1 MNCIRREETT
11 YRQIIQSLEISE
23 FEKLI
28 LHLRYVKL
36 IDKLRGRTSRIT
48 YLFYV
53 NKTIVTI
60 GSLIVPALL
69 SIQYADTGPGADK
82 GAFSAQIYWSTWVL
96 SLLVTICNAIMTLFK
111 IDKKFMYLHSDIE
124 YLISEGWQYAQL
136 SGRYS
141 GFYTPGELPTH
152 KNQFKFFC
160 HIIEKI
166 QMKEVESEY
175 SNKLE
180 NSAAHQNSG
189 KKTTSIENTNPLTP
203 LFPGGIEKIEEFLQ
217 ETKETKEAKEAKQ
230 DENTLKSLIGDGT
243 SQQSNSPR
251 KDSGNQN
258 AKQTSKRRGSEV
270 SDSSQN
276 SQVSV
281 HINMQET
288 TNA

>member
-1 MNCIRREETT
+1 MSHSRMGCLRNDEIN
-11 YRQIIQSLEISE
+11 YRQIIQTLELTE

-28 LHLRYVKL
+28 LHLRYIKL
-36 IDKLRGRTSRIT
+36 LDKLHGRTSRIT

-96 SLLVTICNAIMTLFK
+96 SLLVTICNALMTLFK

-141 GFYTPGELPTH
+141 GFYTPGEVPTH

-180 NSAAHQNSG
+180 NSAAHQNST
-189 KKTTSIENTNPLTP
+189 KKTTSSIDTTNPITP
-203 LFPGGIEKIEEFLQ
+203 LRPGAIETIEEYLQ
-217 ETKETKEAKEAKQ
+217 EVKQ
-230 DENTLKSLIGDGT
+230 DENTSKSLVGNGG
-243 SQQSNSPR
+243 SQQSSSPGKDTDTQNDNNSN
-251 KDSGNQN
+251 K
-258 AKQTSKRRGSEV
+258 KRRASET
-270 SDSSQN
+270 SEN

-281 HINMQET
+281 HINMQES

>member
-1 MNCIRREETT
+1 MSHSRMGCLRNDEIN
-11 YRQIIQSLEISE
+11 YRQIIQTLELTE

-28 LHLRYVKL
+28 LHLRYIKL
-36 IDKLRGRTSRIT
+36 LDKLHGRTSRIT

-96 SLLVTICNAIMTLFK
+96 SLLVTICNALMTLFK

-141 GFYTPGELPTH
+141 GFYTPGEVPTH

-180 NSAAHQNSG
+180 NSAAHQNST
-189 KKTTSIENTNPLTP
+189 KKTSSIDTTNPITP
-203 LFPGGIEKIEEFLQ
+203 LRPGAIETIEEYLQ
-217 ETKETKEAKEAKQ
+217 EVKQ
-230 DENTLKSLIGDGT
+230 DENTSKSLVGNGG
-243 SQQSNSPR
+243 SQQSSSPR
-251 KDSGNQN
+251 KDTDTQN
-258 AKQTSKRRGSEV
+258 DNNSNKKRRASET
-270 SDSSQN
+270 SEN

-281 HINMQET
+281 HINMQES

>member
-1 MNCIRREETT
+1 MGCLRNDEIN
-11 YRQIIQSLEISE
+11 YRQIIQTLELTE

-28 LHLRYVKL
+28 LHLRYIKL
-36 IDKLRGRTSRIT
+36 LDKLHGRTSRIT

-96 SLLVTICNAIMTLFK
+96 SLLVTICNALMTLFK

-141 GFYTPGELPTH
+141 GFYTPGEVPTH

-180 NSAAHQNSG
+180 NSAAHQNST
-189 KKTTSIENTNPLTP
+189 KKTSSIDTTNPITP
-203 LFPGGIEKIEEFLQ
+203 LRPGAIETIEEYLQ
-217 ETKETKEAKEAKQ
+217 EVKQ
-230 DENTLKSLIGDGT
+230 DENTSKSLVGNGG
-243 SQQSNSPR
+243 SQQSSSPGKDTDTQNDNNSN
-251 KDSGNQN
+251 K
-258 AKQTSKRRGSEV
+258 KRRASET
-270 SDSSQN
+270 SEN

-281 HINMQET
+281 HINMQES

>member
-1 MNCIRREETT
+1 MTCIRREETT
-11 YRQIIQSLEISE
+11 YRQIIQSLELSE

-28 LHLRYVKL
+28 LQLRYVKL
-36 IDKLRGRTSRIT
+36 LDKLYGRTSRIT

-69 SIQYADTGPGADK
+69 SIQYADTGPGSDK
-82 GAFSAQIYWSTWVL
+82 GSFSFQIYWSTWVL
-96 SLLVTICNAIMTLFK
+96 SLLVSICNAIMTLFK

-180 NSAAHQNSG
+180 NSAAHQNSS
-189 KKTTSIENTNPLTP
+189 KKTTSIDNTNPITP
-203 LFPGGIEKIEEFLQ
+203 LRPGAIETIQEFLQ
-217 ETKETKEAKEAKQ
+217 EVKQ
-230 DENTLKSLIGDGT
+230 DENTLKSLVGNGT
-243 SQQSNSPR
+243 SQQSDSLR
-251 KDSGNQN
+251 KDSNNEN
-258 AKQTSKRRGSEV
+258 AEQTNKRRNSQS

-281 HINMQET
+281 HINMQEST
-288 TNA
+288 HA

>member
-1 MNCIRREETT
+1 MSCIRREEIS
-11 YRQIIQSLEISE
+11 YRQIIQSLELSD

-96 SLLVTICNAIMTLFK
+96 SLLVTICNAVMTLFK

-180 NSAAHQNSG
+180 NSAAHQNSS
-189 KKTTSIENTNPLTP
+189 KKTTTSIENTNPITP
-203 LFPGGIEKIEEFLQ
+203 LRPGVIETMEEYLQ
-217 ETKETKEAKEAKQ
+217 ETKEGRQ

-243 SQQSNSPR
+243 SQQSNSLR
-251 KDSGNQN
+251 KDSDTQN

>member
-1 MNCIRREETT
+1 MGCLRNDEIN
-11 YRQIIQSLEISE
+11 YRQIIQTLELTE

-28 LHLRYVKL
+28 LHLRYIKL
-36 IDKLRGRTSRIT
+36 LDKLHGRTSRIT

-96 SLLVTICNAIMTLFK
+96 SLLVTICNALMTLFK

-141 GFYTPGELPTH
+141 GFYTPGEVPTH

-180 NSAAHQNSG
+180 NSAAHQNST
-189 KKTTSIENTNPLTP
+189 KKTSSIDTTNPITP
-203 LFPGGIEKIEEFLQ
+203 LRPGAIETIEEYLQ
-217 ETKETKEAKEAKQ
+217 EVKQ
-230 DENTLKSLIGDGT
+230 DENTSKSLVGNGG
-243 SQQSNSPR
+243 SQQSSSPR
-251 KDSGNQN
+251 KDTDTQN
-258 AKQTSKRRGSEV
+258 DNNSNKKRRASET
-270 SDSSQN
+270 SEN

-281 HINMQET
+281 HINMQES